1 MAPADGQPSTPT
13 TAPRCCGSPSSRPP
27 AGTQL
32 HGVAESGIAFKE
44 IAETIGKNL
53 GLPVTS
59 VTPEEAP
66 AYLNFLA
73 MFAAAD
79 NPASNDLTRERFGWQ
94 PKGVGLIEDL
104 NEGHYLA

>member
-1 MAPADGQPSTPT
+1 VTAPTDGRPSAPT
-13 TAPRCCGSPSSRPP
+13 TAPRCCGWPSNRPR
-27 AGTQL
+27 L
-32 HGVAESGIAFKE
+32 HGVAKSGIAFKE
-44 IAETIGKNL
+44 IAGTIGKNL

-79 NPASNDLTRERFGWQ
+79 NPAPNNLARERFGWQ
-94 PKGVGLIEDL
+94 PRGVGLTEDL
-104 NEGHYLA
+104 NEGHYFA